1 MFNGFNGTQN
11 CNHLVC
17 LAKWL
22 SVRLWTKWLWI
33 QIPLQSMKPQI
44 SRLFRARRSL
54 TFRKLSLFINKIV
67 LITTSSTFLHLKNA
81 PKYQWQ
87 FTIDG
92 CHGYH
97 GFAEYQGVKPVIF
110 SFQFL
115 TARPTKIISYK
126 RHAPPDAT
134 VVMYH
139 PSKSPN
145 AYKTFSDEFVL
156 TICQNQL
163 FLRCFSLIL
172 RDRIWGL
179 VYGST
184 LENLL
189 FKILLWY
196 MGQNI
201 QEWTKWNLWKAAFK
215 KSKV

>member
-81 PKYQWQ
+81 PKYQCQ

-97 GFAEYQGVKPVIF
+97 GFADIKESSQWFSHF
-110 SFQFL
+110 SFSQRVQQKLFL
-115 TARPTKIISYK
+115 TNVTL
-126 RHAPPDAT
+126 
-134 VVMYH
+134 H
-139 PSKSPN
+139 PMLLLLCITQVSHQMHRKHFRTSL
-145 AYKTFSDEFVL
+145 SWLFVR
-156 TICQNQL
+156 TN
-163 FLRCFSLIL
+163 S
-172 RDRIWGL
+172 
-179 VYGST
+179 S
-184 LENLL
+184 
-189 FKILLWY
+189 
-196 MGQNI
+196 
-201 QEWTKWNLWKAAFK
+201 
-215 KSKV
+215 